1 MWKAGVPSLM
11 RRTEYYEKTV
21 VFYIADLSKR
31 CIHIVDALL
40 HWDHN
45 AVALFTFREFE
56 KEAAERGFRLI
67 HKADYACMKMMHVQL
82 IRKQTLGFANCC
94 DYMMVGD
101 KDPLVKEHPQYHADI
116 GYIRNK

>member
-1 MWKAGVPSLM
+1 M
-11 RRTEYYEKTV
+11 RRTEYYEKTA

-56 KEAAERGFRLI
+56 KEAAERGLCMYEEDACAI
-67 HKADYACMKMMHVQL
+67 DPKADFGVCELLRLHDG
-82 IRKQTLGFANCC
+82 R
-94 DYMMVGD
+94 
-101 KDPLVKEHPQYHADI
+101 
-116 GYIRNK
+116 